1 MTSFFFCCWVVAL
14 WLVFVLCFGCTSFCF
29 AVVAFIA
36 GVCFFCVAGWLRVVG
51 FAGFLLLLGFV
62 LWRLLF
68 AGRVAVV
75 GVCWLLLCWVCLF
88 FEAFSFGWLLRFPY
102 FYLFS
107 PPTLLLRGS
116 ATWAFGLLLPFA
128 CSCMFPPSGV
138 LEFSSLLTFGFA
150 LPCLL
155 GGSAYL

>member
-1 MTSFFFCCWVVAL
+1 MFWVRTV
-14 WLVFVLCFGCTSFCF
+14 CF
-29 AVVAFIA
+29 AVVAFVA

-68 AGRVAVV
+68 AVRVVDD
-75 GVCWLLLCWVCLF
+75 GVCRLLVRWVCLF
-88 FEAFSFGWLLRFPY
+88 FEAFSFGLLLRFPY
-102 FYLFS
+102 FFLFS
-107 PPTLLLRGS
+107 PPALLLRGS

-138 LEFSSLLTFGFA
+138 LAFSSLLTFGFA
-150 LPCLL
+150 LPFIL